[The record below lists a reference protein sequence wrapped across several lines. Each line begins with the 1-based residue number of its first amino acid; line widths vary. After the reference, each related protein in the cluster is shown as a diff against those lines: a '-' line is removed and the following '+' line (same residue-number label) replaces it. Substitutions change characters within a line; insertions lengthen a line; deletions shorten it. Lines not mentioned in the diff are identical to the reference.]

1 MLAPGCLTGR
11 SAWLCTPFPSMMQS
25 AALPHSAP
33 GICWP
38 PVQAGIRQCPASWLT
53 TVTLMISCAFPFRPP
68 ISYMIPSQAGLY
80 SVLFSLPGSFP
91 CINGQISHCCPTR
104 CCGVSLHLYVSKCLW
119 RC

>member
-91 CINGQISHCCPTR
+91 LHQWPDQPLLPNTVLWC
-104 CCGVSLHLYVSKCLW
+104 VSTSLCL
-119 RC
+119 